1 VIIKKRGG
9 EKMERRGYVYTRED
23 LKKII
28 REKRGVWWMFAGVAI
43 IAGAFI
49 GYVLGVSGF

>member
-1 VIIKKRGG
+1 
-9 EKMERRGYVYTRED
+9 MERSQYVYTRKD
-23 LKKII
+23 LKRII
-28 REKRGVWWMFAGVAI
+28 RDKSGVWWMFAGVVI